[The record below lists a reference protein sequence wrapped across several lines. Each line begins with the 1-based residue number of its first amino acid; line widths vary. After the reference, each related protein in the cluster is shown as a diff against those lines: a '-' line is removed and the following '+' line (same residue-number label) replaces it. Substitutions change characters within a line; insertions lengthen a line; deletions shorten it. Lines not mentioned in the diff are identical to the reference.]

1 MKCDEPTAKTTSYNI
16 KINKINFFDQPVNQN
31 KKHDNSEKITTGQ
44 WDDYTTG
51 CLLNYA

>member
-44 WDDYTTG
+44 
-51 CLLNYA
+51 

>member
-1 MKCDEPTAKTTSYNI
+1 MSQQQKQQAIILRS
-16 KINKINFFDQPVNQN
+16 INFFDQPVNKN